1 MFQVVLKTTLQRS
14 YLYLVKQTETEK
26 LTTLPKVTQPLGVR
40 NTHTH
45 THTHTVL
52 SAVSSTK

>member
-1 MFQVVLKTTLQRS
+1 MLFQVVLKTTLQGS

-40 NTHTH
+40 NIYI
-45 THTHTVL
+45 
-52 SAVSSTK
+52 